1 MTPEEYMQ
9 IAIEEA
15 KKGSGF
21 TSTTNTENFMQRE
34 MPF

>member
-15 KKGSGF
+15 KKKAQASPAP
-21 TSTTNTENFMQRE
+21 THLSA
-34 MPF
+34 PYS

>member
-15 KKGSGF
+15 KKAQASPAP
-21 TSTTNTENFMQRE
+21 THLSE
-34 MPF
+34 PYS